1 MLRLHNNN
9 ERENYHEPLSISIF
23 TIFAK
28 EQDKSVQDKIVI
40 VQSVEL
46 SGKTAAVVVFHNGR
60 IRRRQPADKPFS
72 LWTCY
77 EKIEQYGCQVE
88 MQPGAAADES
98 KLKGGRNYNAPSC
111 QGDIWKHADCVRAS
125 NESIDGEL
133 IGHQLDGQCLPGRIK

>member
-9 ERENYHEPLSISIF
+9 ERENYHEPLSISLF
-23 TIFAK
+23 TVFAK

-72 LWTCY
+72 PWTCY
-77 EKIEQYGCQVE
+77 EKIE
-88 MQPGAAADES
+88 
-98 KLKGGRNYNAPSC
+98 
-111 QGDIWKHADCVRAS
+111 
-125 NESIDGEL
+125 
-133 IGHQLDGQCLPGRIK
+133 